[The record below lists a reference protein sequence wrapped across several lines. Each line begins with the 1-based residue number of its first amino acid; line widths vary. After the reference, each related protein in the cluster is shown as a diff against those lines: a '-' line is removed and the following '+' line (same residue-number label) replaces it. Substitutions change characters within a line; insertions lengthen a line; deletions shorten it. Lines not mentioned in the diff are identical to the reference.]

1 MSKKSARSSAID
13 VHPISS
19 VFDSLGS
26 RIVTNSRAQGSMGWQ
41 LFAWPYAEAL
51 DSPPTLSGIRSGNV
65 SVTVV
70 IISVAA
76 LRLVAW
82 IVGRIVIIEAE
93 WPYRH
98 NLRDVLAGSGPVEVP
113 GLSG

>member
-1 MSKKSARSSAID
+1 MFIQFQVYLILWDHA
-13 VHPISS
+13 
-19 VFDSLGS
+19 SLRTPALKVLWVGNYS
-26 RIVTNSRAQGSMGWQ
+26 RGPKPRLWICRR
-41 LFAWPYAEAL
+41 L
-51 DSPPTLSGIRSGNV
+51 

-113 GLSG
+113 GLPG